1 MKNLRGEPTLQF
13 IPPWLL
19 DSRRAAFLKKIF
31 IMMPI
36 IYQLFVS
43 PVDDKIEEKHD
54 ANGENHG
61 QPDLSKGEHFAAPF
75 VNLLHRFG
83 INWLQ

>member
-1 MKNLRGEPTLQF
+1 MENLRDALTLQF

-19 DSRRAAFLKKIF
+19 DSRRAAFLQKIV

-36 IYQLFVS
+36 INQLFVS
-43 PVDDKIEEKHD
+43 PVDDKVEEKHD

-75 VNLLHRFG
+75 VNLLQ
-83 INWLQ
+83 IWD

>member
-19 DSRRAAFLKKIF
+19 DSRRAAFLKKIL

-36 IYQLFVS
+36 TNQLFVS
-43 PVDDKIEEKHD
+43 PVDDKVEEKHD
-54 ANGENHG
+54 ANWENHG

-75 VNLLHRFG
+75 VNLLQ
-83 INWLQ
+83 IWD

>member
-1 MKNLRGEPTLQF
+1 MKKLRGEPTLQS

-19 DSRRAAFLKKIF
+19 DSRRAAFLQKIV

-36 IYQLFVS
+36 INQLFVS
-43 PVDDKIEEKHD
+43 PVDDKVEEKHD
-54 ANGENHG
+54 ANRENHS

-75 VNLLHRFG
+75 VNLLQ
-83 INWLQ
+83 IWD